1 VKTGQLTTSSRQEK
15 ANRIMTSTI
24 FNPYVDPA
32 MVASRTASLKE
43 SHGETLD
50 IDSPPTKTVGGRV
63 LRVLND
69 LLPYQ
74 LRPIKSKRRRA
85 RAIPNLRHEVYTF
98 RLVWRSH
105 RRPALLKKLQL
116 LKELVWKR

>member
-1 VKTGQLTTSSRQEK
+1 MTTSSRQER

-116 LKELVWKR
+116 LKELVWK